1 MNAADNSN
9 DSLVL
14 SYLELR
20 KSIGFL
26 GIALPFVVALGTM
39 LLVSGGLMSS
49 ISSYYYSIM
58 GDYFVGSLCAT
69 GVFMWSYR
77 GYDKRDEIAAKIAA
91 LSAIG
96 IALFPT
102 LPHTGATAV
111 QMAIGIVHI
120 VFAAVFF
127 STLIFF
133 ALVLFRKTNPAVPPT
148 PEKIIRNRVYT
159 VCGYT
164 ILACI
169 ILIVAVK
176 LLPDNPTLEALN
188 PIFWLEALMIEA
200 FGISWLVKG
209 EAILKD

>member
-1 MNAADNSN
+1 MPAENKTAG
-9 DSLVL
+9 SLVL
-14 SYLELR
+14 SYLLLR
-20 KSIGFL
+20 KAIGVL
-26 GIALPFVVALGTM
+26 GIALPFLVAIGKAALENPG
-39 LLVSGGLMSS
+39 LLSS
-49 ISSYYYSIM
+49 ISSYYYSVM
-58 GDYFVGSLCAT
+58 GDVFVGCLCAT